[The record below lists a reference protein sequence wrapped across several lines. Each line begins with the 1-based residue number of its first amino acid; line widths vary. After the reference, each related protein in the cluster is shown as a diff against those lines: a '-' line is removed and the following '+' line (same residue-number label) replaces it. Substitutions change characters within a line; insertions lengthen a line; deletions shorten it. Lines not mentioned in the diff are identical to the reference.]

1 MTKYGLIGYPL
12 GHSFSKDFFEKKF
25 LREGIINSVYDLY
38 PIENLDDFKQIL
50 KENEKLRGLNVT
62 IPHKINIIPLL
73 DELHDTAKQVGAVN
87 TIKIINGKTIGY
99 NTDTWGF
106 AKSLFPEITAFKSKA
121 LILGTGGASK
131 AVQYVFN
138 KLSIDYKI
146 VGRNKETSDYLY
158 SELNK
163 EIIKEVGIIVQ
174 TTSVGMYPN
183 IQDYLAFQYEALTA
197 NHYCIDLVYNPEQ
210 TQFLKKS
217 KEAGAII
224 KNGKQMLIEQAEE
237 SWRIWQ

>member
-1 MTKYGLIGYPL
+1 M
-12 GHSFSKDFFEKKF
+12 
-25 LREGIINSVYDLY
+25 REGIINSEYDLY

-183 IQDYLAFQYEALTA
+183 IQDYLTFQYEALTA

>member
-25 LREGIINSVYDLY
+25 LREGIINSEYDLY

-183 IQDYLAFQYEALTA
+183 IQDYLTFQYEALTA

>member
-1 MTKYGLIGYPL
+1 M
-12 GHSFSKDFFEKKF
+12 
-25 LREGIINSVYDLY
+25 REGIINSVYDLY